1 MSTLPDSFADYR
13 HEIVRDLAWLI
24 HSPGLVNLPE
34 SLRADWLF
42 DYPHLH
48 DQLTY
53 FDQHPNRLIC
63 KLRQQAS
70 YRLGYYFED
79 LVRIYLKNFIQPSEL
94 KSNIQVCKDKTT
106 VGEYDFLIR
115 LQSGEKIH
123 LETAV
128 KFYLFSGTD
137 SSEGLAGFIGPNRT
151 DCLERKWNR
160 LMDHQL
166 RLSQTSAGSDQAEA
180 LDLMPD
186 RRSLLLKGYL
196 FYPYAHWQDFP
207 VIEPLNPD
215 HARGWW
221 LKVSQCDLLS
231 SDKVRYRVLMKPQW
245 LATARV
251 KYHDSMSH
259 AELVNVMSDLSTP
272 LLIAE
277 LTKDTQSNVW
287 RERSRGFLVPDN
299 WQLAP

>member
-24 HSPGLVNLPE
+24 HSPGLANLPE
-34 SLRADWLF
+34 SLLSDWLF
-42 DYPHLH
+42 DNSQLH
-48 DQLTY
+48 EQLTY
-53 FDQHPNRLIC
+53 FDQNPDRLIC
-63 KLRQQAS
+63 KLRQQAC

-79 LVRIYLKNFIQPSEL
+79 LVRIYLESFIQPFEL
-94 KSNIQVCKDKTT
+94 KSNIQVYKDKTT

-128 KFYLFSGTD
+128 KFYLFSGKD

-180 LDLMPD
+180 LDLLPD

-196 FYPYAHWQDFP
+196 FYPYTQWQKFP
-207 VIEPLNPD
+207 TIEPLNPS
-215 HARGWW
+215 HSRGWW
-221 LKVSQCDLLS
+221 LKVSQRNLLP

-245 LATARV
+245 LAEARV
-251 KYHDSMSH
+251 KYHDCMGH
-259 AELVNVMSDLSTP
+259 AELVHIMSDLSSP

-277 LTKDTQSNVW
+277 LIKDTQSTMW
-287 RERSRGFLVPDN
+287 RERSRGFLVPDS
-299 WQLAP
+299 W